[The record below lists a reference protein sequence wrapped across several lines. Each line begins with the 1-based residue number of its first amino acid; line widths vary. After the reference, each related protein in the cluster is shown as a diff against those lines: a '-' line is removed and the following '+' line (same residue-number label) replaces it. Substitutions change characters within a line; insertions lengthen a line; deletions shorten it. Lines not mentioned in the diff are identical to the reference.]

1 MSARK
6 WVKSIKFSIIVKI
19 LQANVNFPDKKTFL
33 PFVCV
38 CIWEWI
44 WFFIGVILEENA
56 TRCMQKIVS
65 HSKRREMKVKVLD
78 AKWSEMDL
86 IEMFS
91 RNRSFR
97 TWIYPPESVLHSSN
111 SENSCSNS
119 LFEGTVNF
127 SLRLVKKWKSDY
139 CWLQP
144 NQRKE

>member
-1 MSARK
+1 
-6 WVKSIKFSIIVKI
+6 
-19 LQANVNFPDKKTFL
+19 
-33 PFVCV
+33 
-38 CIWEWI
+38 
-44 WFFIGVILEENA
+44 
-56 TRCMQKIVS
+56 MQKIVS

-139 CWLQP
+139 C
-144 NQRKE
+144 